1 VLLLIFLVHSG
12 SISTNGCGF
21 FLPDPLEEMAKGRR
35 SMKRRGSRKGSR
47 KAHRKG
53 SRKAYRKMR
62 GGAEGAPVN
71 YSNPG
76 PMEINFAQGR
86 QFDAYH
92 KEQHGGAM
100 AYGPY
105 PGAVTE
111 SSALPADLV
120 ASAKLLP
127 LNASFD
133 YIKQF
138 GPEADLKGGR
148 RRKSRKGSRKSRK
161 SRKARKATRK
171 GRKASRKQRGG
182 VLVRWGGARRRYHR
196 GGARAEMN
204 MPMPVGEEGKMLIPP
219 GLQAQAGLNPEW
231 QLAKNPMSFAPLN

>member
-1 VLLLIFLVHSG
+1 MQTVLLLIFFVHSG
-12 SISTNGCGF
+12 SISTSGCGF

-47 KAHRKG
+47 KAHRK
-53 SRKAYRKMR
+53 SYRKMR

-76 PMEINFAQGR
+76 PMELNFAQGR
-86 QFDAYH
+86 QFADYH
-92 KEQHGGAM
+92 KFQHGGAM

-148 RRKSRKGSRKSRK
+148 RRRGRKSRKGSRKSRK
-161 SRKARKATRK
+161 
-171 GRKASRKQRGG
+171 GSRKQRGG
-182 VLVRWGGARRRYHR
+182 VLVRWGGARKSRKSHRRRRSHR
-196 GGARAEMN
+196 GGSRAEMN
-204 MPMPVGEEGKMLIPP
+204 MPMPVGDEGKMLIPP

-231 QLAKNPMSFAPLN
+231 QLAKNPMAFAPLN